1 MSLPSPTNAVSGFF
15 KIIGDDGKNF
25 QYEKIGMTN
34 FIHNTGIYF
43 TEGTQHSAI
52 NNHGKDIN
60 DGRLTITYF
69 LHNK

>member
-1 MSLPSPTNAVSGFF
+1 MVKIF
-15 KIIGDDGKNF
+15 K
-25 QYEKIGMTN
+25 YEKIGMTN